1 MEKSVYS
8 RYVICAGFSFIIERY
23 RPMLMNWVR
32 IIKGTYSMN
41 ASIVRIDTRIPSK
54 EEEISKN
61 R

>member
-54 EEEISKN
+54 E
-61 R
+61 